1 MGGPSQQEFT
11 PTETMLDPTLRPYV
25 DTALSEAERLRQA
38 GGPAYYSGDTYV
50 KPSAQTEVALFL
62 AQQRAGQGSP
72 LLKGAQSTV
81 QGLMGTQSP
90 YESQYASKAGQTSQY
105 GSTFDALGGQT
116 SKYGTAFD
124 TLAGQTSKYGS
135 VFDQIGQAASPYQQQ
150 FANMA
155 QEASPYQQQMAQM
168 AQNAYVDPN
177 QAFYNQMK
185 SGAMQNEALGG
196 TRATSQG
203 AYLGGSPY
211 LEGALGQANR
221 LTAESL
227 QEGIRGLQSK
237 TSLAGRYGSGAE
249 QQLAGKMTDAA
260 ARALAEQNQQAYLQ
274 NYQQERGLQEQAL
287 QSLGGLS
294 QQGFV
299 NQLTG
304 AQGLGTAAQQAY
316 ANQMAATQGA
326 QSIYGS
332 DQANRMASLQAAQ
345 GVYGSDL
352 ANRMAAA
359 QAGQNVYQQDYA
371 NQMGATQA
379 GQGVYQQDYANQM
392 AAAQAGQGV
401 YQSDYANQM
410 AALAGAQGVR
420 GEDIATRMAAAGMA
434 PGLAAADYAD
444 IDRLM
449 AIGQTKEGYTA
460 AQQAADKARYDYTA
474 NLPYQTLQNYGA
486 FITGLPR
493 GGITKEYV
501 APKTAAEQAAADA
514 NSGYSNNYGGYRAY

>member
-1 MGGPSQQEFT
+1 MAGGSQGSTFT
-11 PTETMLDPTLRPYV
+11 PTETTLDPTLRPYV

-38 GGPAYYSGDTYV
+38 GGPAYYGGETYV
-50 KPSAQTEVALFL
+50 KPSAQTQTALFL

-90 YESQYASKAGQTSQY
+90 YESQYASRAGQTSQY
-105 GSTFDALGGQT
+105 GSAFDA
-116 SKYGTAFD
+116 
-124 TLAGQTSKYGS
+124 LAGQTSKYGS
-135 VFDQIGQAASPYQQQ
+135 VFDEIGQAASPYQQQ
-150 FANMA
+150 FAGMA

-177 QAFYNQMK
+177 QSFYQGMRG
-185 SGAMQNEALGG
+185 GAMQNEALAG

-211 LEGALGQANR
+211 LESALGQANR

-237 TSLAGRYGSGAE
+237 TSMAGRYGSGAE

-316 ANQMAATQGA
+316 ANQMGAT
-326 QSIYGS
+326 
-332 DQANRMASLQAAQ
+332 QAAQ

-359 QAGQNVYQQDYA
+359 QAGQNVYQ
-371 NQMGATQA
+371 
-379 GQGVYQQDYANQM
+379 
-392 AAAQAGQGV
+392 
-401 YQSDYANQM
+401 SDYANQM
-410 AALAGAQGVR
+410 AALGGAQGVR
-420 GEDIATRMAAAGMA
+420 QADIATQMQAAGMA

-444 IDRLM
+444 LDKLM
-449 AIGQTKEGYTA
+449 AVGQAQEGYTA

-474 NLPYQTLQNYGA
+474 QLPYQTLQNYGA

-493 GGITKEYV
+493 GGITQEYV
-501 APKTAAEQAAADA
+501 APKTAAEQAAQAA
-514 NSGYSNNYGGYRAY
+514 TQNTTGGMGYQSYIR

>member
-1 MGGPSQQEFT
+1 MAGGSQGSTFT
-11 PTETMLDPTLRPYV
+11 PTETQLDPTLRPYV

-38 GGPAYYSGDTYV
+38 GGPAYYGGETYV
-50 KPSAQTEVALFL
+50 KPSAQTQAALFL
-62 AQQRAGQGSP
+62 AQQRAGKGSP
-72 LLKGAQSTV
+72 LLKGAQGTM
-81 QGLMGTQSP
+81 QELMTTQSP
-90 YESQYASKAGQTSQY
+90 YEAGYAGM
-105 GSTFDALGGQT
+105 
-116 SKYGTAFD
+116 
-124 TLAGQTSKYGS
+124 AGQTSKYGS

-150 FANMA
+150 FAGMA

-177 QAFYNQMK
+177 QAFYQGMRG
-185 SGAMQNEALGG
+185 GAMQNEALAG

-249 QQLAGKMTDAA
+249 QQLAGKMGDVA

-304 AQGLGTAAQQAY
+304 AQGLGTAAQQAF

-345 GVYGSDL
+345 NVYGSDL

-359 QAGQNVYQQDYA
+359 QAGQ
-371 NQMGATQA
+371 
-379 GQGVYQQDYANQM
+379 GVYQQDF
-392 AAAQAGQGV
+392 
-401 YQSDYANQM
+401 ANQM
-410 AALAGAQGVR
+410 AALGGAQGVR
-420 GEDIATRMAAAGMA
+420 GQDIATRMAAAQAA

-444 IDRLM
+444 LDRLL
-449 AIGQTKEGYTA
+449 AVGQAQEGYTA

-474 NLPYQTLQNYGA
+474 QLPYQNLQNFGA

-493 GGITKEYV
+493 GGITQEYV
-501 APKTAAEQAAADA
+501 KPKTAAEQAAQAA
-514 NSGYSNNYGGYRAY
+514 TQNTTGGSSYLDYIRK

>member
-1 MGGPSQQEFT
+1 MAGGSQGSTFT
-11 PTETMLDPTLRPYV
+11 PTETTLDPTLRPYV

-38 GGPAYYSGDTYV
+38 GGPAYYGGETYV
-50 KPSAQTEVALFL
+50 KPSAQTQTALFL

-90 YESQYASKAGQTSQY
+90 YESQYASRAGQTSQY
-105 GSTFDALGGQT
+105 GSAFDA
-116 SKYGTAFD
+116 
-124 TLAGQTSKYGS
+124 LAGQTSKYGS
-135 VFDQIGQAASPYQQQ
+135 VFDQIGQAESPYQQQ
-150 FANMA
+150 FSN
-155 QEASPYQQQMAQM
+155 M

-177 QAFYNQMK
+177 QSFYQGMRG
-185 SGAMQNEALGG
+185 GAMQNEALAG

-249 QQLAGKMTDAA
+249 QQLAGKMTDSA

-294 QQGFV
+294 QQSFV

-316 ANQMAATQGA
+316 ANQMGAT
-326 QSIYGS
+326 
-332 DQANRMASLQAAQ
+332 QAAQ
-345 GVYGSDL
+345 GVYGADL

-359 QAGQNVYQQDYA
+359 QAGQNVYQQDFA

-379 GQGVYQQDYANQM
+379 GQN
-392 AAAQAGQGV
+392 V

-420 GEDIATRMAAAGMA
+420 GEDIATRMQAAGMA

-444 IDRLM
+444 LDRLM
-449 AIGQTKEGYTA
+449 AVGQAQEGYTA

-474 NLPYQTLQNYGA
+474 QLPYQTLQNYGA

-501 APKTAAEQAAADA
+501 APQTEAEKAAAAAQNTDMQGR
-514 NSGYSNNYGGYRAY
+514 SYSDYIRK

>member
-1 MGGPSQQEFT
+1 MAGGSQGSTFT
-11 PTETMLDPTLRPYV
+11 PTETTLDPTLRPYV

-38 GGPAYYSGDTYV
+38 GGPAYYGGETYV
-50 KPSAQTEVALFL
+50 KPSAQTQTALFL

-90 YESQYASKAGQTSQY
+90 YESQYAGM
-105 GSTFDALGGQT
+105 
-116 SKYGTAFD
+116 
-124 TLAGQTSKYGS
+124 AGQTSKYGS
-135 VFDQIGQAASPYQQQ
+135 VFDQIGQAESPYQQQ
-150 FANMA
+150 FSN
-155 QEASPYQQQMAQM
+155 M

-177 QAFYNQMK
+177 QSFYEGMRG
-185 SGAMQNEALGG
+185 GAMQNEALAG

-237 TSLAGRYGSGAE
+237 TSMAGRYGSGAE

-316 ANQMAATQGA
+316 ANQMGAT
-326 QSIYGS
+326 
-332 DQANRMASLQAAQ
+332 QAAQ
-345 GVYGSDL
+345 GVYGADL

-359 QAGQNVYQQDYA
+359 QAGQNVYQQDFA
-371 NQMGATQA
+371 NQM
-379 GQGVYQQDYANQM
+379 
-392 AAAQAGQGV
+392 
-401 YQSDYANQM
+401 S
-410 AALAGAQGVR
+410 ALAGAQGVR
-420 GEDIATRMAAAGMA
+420 GEDIATRMAAAQAA

-444 IDRLM
+444 LDRLM
-449 AIGQTKEGYTA
+449 AVGQAQEGYTA

-474 NLPYQTLQNYGA
+474 QLPYQTLQNYGA

-501 APKTAAEQAAADA
+501 APKTAAEQAAAA
-514 NSGYSNNYGGYRAY
+514 ASSGQYSDTGWTSAIKR

>member
-1 MGGPSQQEFT
+1 MAGGSQGSTFT
-11 PTETMLDPTLRPYV
+11 PTETMLDPNLRPKV
-25 DTALSEAERLRQA
+25 DLALSEAERLYNT

-50 KPSAQTEVALFL
+50 KPSAQTQAALFL
-62 AQQRAGQGSP
+62 AQQRAGKGSP

-90 YESQYASKAGQTSQY
+90 YESQYAGM
-105 GSTFDALGGQT
+105 
-116 SKYGTAFD
+116 
-124 TLAGQTSKYGS
+124 AGQTSKYGS

-155 QEASPYQQQMAQM
+155 Q
-168 AQNAYVDPN
+168 NAYVDPN
-177 QAFYNQMK
+177 QSFYQGMRG
-185 SGAMQNEALGG
+185 GAMQNEALAG

-237 TSLAGRYGSGAE
+237 TSMAGRYGSGAE

-316 ANQMAATQGA
+316 ANQMGAT
-326 QSIYGS
+326 
-332 DQANRMASLQAAQ
+332 QAAQ

-359 QAGQNVYQQDYA
+359 QAGQN
-371 NQMGATQA
+371 
-379 GQGVYQQDYANQM
+379 
-392 AAAQAGQGV
+392 V

-420 GEDIATRMAAAGMA
+420 GEDIATRLSAAGMA

-444 IDRLM
+444 LDRLM
-449 AIGQTKEGYTA
+449 AVGQAQEGYTA

-474 NLPYQTLQNYGA
+474 QLPYQTLQNFGS

-493 GGITKEYV
+493 GGITQEYV
-501 APKTAAEQAAADA
+501 APQTEAEKATAAAR
-514 NSGYSNNYGGYRAY
+514 NTTGGSSYLDYIRK

>member
-1 MGGPSQQEFT
+1 MAGGSQGSTFT
-11 PTETMLDPTLRPYV
+11 PTETTLDPTLRPYV

-38 GGPAYYSGDTYV
+38 GGPAYYGGETYV
-50 KPSAQTEVALFL
+50 KPSAQTQTALFL

-90 YESQYASKAGQTSQY
+90 YESQYAGM
-105 GSTFDALGGQT
+105 
-116 SKYGTAFD
+116 
-124 TLAGQTSKYGS
+124 AGQTSKYGS
-135 VFDQIGQAASPYQQQ
+135 VFDQIGQAESPYQQQ
-150 FANMA
+150 FSN
-155 QEASPYQQQMAQM
+155 M

-177 QAFYNQMK
+177 QSFYEGMRG
-185 SGAMQNEALGG
+185 GAMQNEALAG

-237 TSLAGRYGSGAE
+237 TSMAGRYGSGAE
-249 QQLAGKMTDAA
+249 QQLAGKMTDSA

-316 ANQMAATQGA
+316 ANQMGAT
-326 QSIYGS
+326 
-332 DQANRMASLQAAQ
+332 QAAQ

-359 QAGQNVYQQDYA
+359 QAGQN
-371 NQMGATQA
+371 
-379 GQGVYQQDYANQM
+379 
-392 AAAQAGQGV
+392 V

-444 IDRLM
+444 LDRLM
-449 AIGQTKEGYTA
+449 AVGQAQEGYTA

-474 NLPYQTLQNYGA
+474 QLPYQTLQNYGA

-501 APKTAAEQAAADA
+501 APKTAAEQAAQEAA
-514 NSGYSNNYGGYRAY
+514 QNTTGGSSYLDYIRK

>member
-38 GGPAYYSGDTYV
+38 GGPTYYGGETYV
-50 KPSAQTEVALFL
+50 KPSAQTQAALFL
-62 AQQRAGQGSP
+62 AQQRAGKGSP

-90 YESQYASKAGQTSQY
+90 YESQYASRAGQTSQY
-105 GSTFDALGGQT
+105 GSAFDA
-116 SKYGTAFD
+116 
-124 TLAGQTSKYGS
+124 LAGQTSKYGS
-135 VFDQIGQAASPYQQQ
+135 VFDEIGQAASPYQQQ
-150 FANMA
+150 FAG
-155 QEASPYQQQMAQM
+155 M

-177 QAFYNQMK
+177 QAFYQGMRG
-185 SGAMQNEALGG
+185 GAMQNEALAG

-237 TSLAGRYGSGAE
+237 TSMAGRYGSGAE

-316 ANQMAATQGA
+316 ANQMGAT
-326 QSIYGS
+326 
-332 DQANRMASLQAAQ
+332 QAAQ
-345 GVYGSDL
+345 GVYGADL

-359 QAGQNVYQQDYA
+359 QAGQGVYQSDFA
-371 NQMGATQA
+371 NQMAATQA
-379 GQGVYQQDYANQM
+379 GQN
-392 AAAQAGQGV
+392 V

-420 GEDIATRMAAAGMA
+420 GEDIATRLSAAGMA

-444 IDRLM
+444 LDRLL
-449 AIGQTKEGYTA
+449 AVGQAQEGYTA

-474 NLPYQTLQNYGA
+474 QLPYQNLQNFGS

-501 APKTAAEQAAADA
+501 EPQTEAEKAAAA
-514 NSGYSNNYGGYRAY
+514 GGATDMQGRSYLDYIRK

>member
-1 MGGPSQQEFT
+1 MGGPSGSDFT
-11 PTETMLDPTLRPYV
+11 PTETMLDPNLRPKV
-25 DTALSEAERLRQA
+25 DLALSEAERLYNT

-50 KPSAQTEVALFL
+50 KPSDPTKIALYA
-62 AQQRAGQGSP
+62 AQQRAIKGNP
-72 LLKGAQSTV
+72 LLGQAQGTV
-81 QGLMGTQSP
+81 KDLMGTQSP
-90 YESQYASKAGQTSQY
+90 YEGDYSSLVGRASGY
-105 GSTFDALGGQT
+105 GS
-116 SKYGTAFD
+116 KFD
-124 TLAGQTSKYGS
+124 TLAGQKSGYGS

-150 FANMA
+150 FSN
-155 QEASPYQQQMAQM
+155 M

-177 QAFYNQMK
+177 QSFYEGMRG
-185 SGAMQNEALGG
+185 GAMQNEALAG

-316 ANQMAATQGA
+316 ANQMSAT
-326 QSIYGS
+326 
-332 DQANRMASLQAAQ
+332 QAAQ

-359 QAGQNVYQQDYA
+359 QAGQNVYQQDFA

-379 GQGVYQQDYANQM
+379 GQN
-392 AAAQAGQGV
+392 V

-420 GEDIATRMAAAGMA
+420 AEDIATRMSAAGMA
-434 PGLAAADYAD
+434 PSLAAADYAD
-444 IDRLM
+444 IDRLL
-449 AIGQTKEGYTA
+449 ATGQVSEGYTA
-460 AQQAADKARYDYTA
+460 AQQAADKERYDYTA
-474 NLPYQTLQNYGA
+474 NLPYAALEKFGS
-486 FITGLPR
+486 FITSLPR

-501 APKTAAEQAAADA
+501 EPKTEAEKAAAAQNTNGQYYDYA
-514 NSGYSNNYGGYRAY
+514 GNKINY

>member
-1 MGGPSQQEFT
+1 MAGGSQGSTFT
-11 PTETMLDPTLRPYV
+11 PTETTLDPTLRPYV

-38 GGPAYYSGDTYV
+38 GGPAYYGGETYV
-50 KPSAQTEVALFL
+50 KPSAQTQTALFL

-90 YESQYASKAGQTSQY
+90 YESQYAGM
-105 GSTFDALGGQT
+105 
-116 SKYGTAFD
+116 
-124 TLAGQTSKYGS
+124 AGQTSKYGS
-135 VFDQIGQAASPYQQQ
+135 VFDQIGQAESPYQQQ
-150 FANMA
+150 FSN
-155 QEASPYQQQMAQM
+155 M

-185 SGAMQNEALGG
+185 GGAMQNEALAG

-211 LEGALGQANR
+211 LESALGQANR

-237 TSLAGRYGSGAE
+237 TSMAGRYGSGAE
-249 QQLAGKMTDAA
+249 QQLAGKMSDAA

-304 AQGLGTAAQQAY
+304 AQQLGTAAQQAY
-316 ANQMAATQGA
+316 ANQMGAT
-326 QSIYGS
+326 
-332 DQANRMASLQAAQ
+332 QAAQ

-359 QAGQNVYQQDYA
+359 QAGQNVYQSDFA
-371 NQMGATQA
+371 NQMAALGGA
-379 GQGVYQQDYANQM
+379 QGVRQADIATQM
-392 AAAQAGQGV
+392 AAAQA
-401 YQSDYANQM
+401 
-410 AALAGAQGVR
+410 
-420 GEDIATRMAAAGMA
+420 A

-444 IDRLM
+444 LDRLL
-449 AIGQTKEGYTA
+449 AVGQAQEGYTA

-474 NLPYQTLQNYGA
+474 QLPYQTLQNYGA

-501 APKTAAEQAAADA
+501 APKTAAEKAAASQ
-514 NSGYSNNYGGYRAY
+514 NTGYVNQYGGYLR

>member
-1 MGGPSQQEFT
+1 MGGPSGGSEFT
-11 PTETMLDPTLRPYV
+11 PTETMLDPNLRPKV
-25 DTALSEAERLRQA
+25 DLALSEAERLYNT

-50 KPSAQTEVALFL
+50 KPSAQTQTALFL

-90 YESQYASKAGQTSQY
+90 YESQYASRAGQTSQY
-105 GSTFDALGGQT
+105 GSAFDA
-116 SKYGTAFD
+116 
-124 TLAGQTSKYGS
+124 LAGQTSKYGS
-135 VFDQIGQAASPYQQQ
+135 VFDEIGQAASPYQQQ
-150 FANMA
+150 FSN
-155 QEASPYQQQMAQM
+155 M

-185 SGAMQNEALGG
+185 GGAMQNEALAG

-237 TSLAGRYGSGAE
+237 TSMAGRYGSGAE

-316 ANQMAATQGA
+316 ANQMGAT
-326 QSIYGS
+326 
-332 DQANRMASLQAAQ
+332 QAAQ
-345 GVYGSDL
+345 GVYGADL

-359 QAGQNVYQQDYA
+359 QAGQGVYQSDFA
-371 NQMGATQA
+371 NQMAATQA
-379 GQGVYQQDYANQM
+379 GQN
-392 AAAQAGQGV
+392 V

-420 GEDIATRMAAAGMA
+420 GEDIATRLSAAGMA

-444 IDRLM
+444 LDRLL
-449 AIGQTKEGYTA
+449 AVGQAQEGYTA

-474 NLPYQTLQNYGA
+474 QLPYQNLQNFGS

-501 APKTAAEQAAADA
+501 EPQTEAEKAAAA
-514 NSGYSNNYGGYRAY
+514 GGATDMQGRSYLDYIRK

>member
-1 MGGPSQQEFT
+1 MAGGSQGSTFT
-11 PTETMLDPTLRPYV
+11 PTETTLDPTLRPYV

-38 GGPAYYSGDTYV
+38 GGPAYYGGETYV
-50 KPSAQTEVALFL
+50 KPSAQTQTALFL

-90 YESQYASKAGQTSQY
+90 YESQYASRAGQTSQY
-105 GSTFDALGGQT
+105 GS
-116 SKYGTAFD
+116 AFD

-135 VFDQIGQAASPYQQQ
+135 VFDEIGQAASPYQQQ
-150 FANMA
+150 FAG
-155 QEASPYQQQMAQM
+155 M

-177 QAFYNQMK
+177 QSFYEGMRG
-185 SGAMQNEALGG
+185 GAMQNEALAG

-249 QQLAGKMTDAA
+249 QQLAGKMGDAA

-316 ANQMAATQGA
+316 ANQMGAT
-326 QSIYGS
+326 
-332 DQANRMASLQAAQ
+332 QAAQ
-345 GVYGSDL
+345 GVYGADL

-359 QAGQNVYQQDYA
+359 QAGQGVYQQDFA
-371 NQMGATQA
+371 NQMSATQA
-379 GQGVYQQDYANQM
+379 GQN
-392 AAAQAGQGV
+392 V

-420 GEDIATRMAAAGMA
+420 GEDIATRLSAAGMA

-444 IDRLM
+444 LDRLM
-449 AIGQTKEGYTA
+449 AVGQAQEGYTA

-474 NLPYQTLQNYGA
+474 QLPYQTLQNYGA

-493 GGITKEYV
+493 GGITQEYV
-501 APKTAAEQAAADA
+501 APKTAAEQAAAA
-514 NSGYSNNYGGYRAY
+514 ASSGQYSDTGWTSAIKK

>member
-1 MGGPSQQEFT
+1 MAGGSQGSTFT

-38 GGPAYYSGDTYV
+38 GGPAYYGGETYV
-50 KPSAQTEVALFL
+50 KPSAQTQAALFL

-90 YESQYASKAGQTSQY
+90 YEAGYAGMAGQS
-105 GSTFDALGGQT
+105 
-116 SKYGTAFD
+116 
-124 TLAGQTSKYGS
+124 
-135 VFDQIGQAASPYQQQ
+135 SPYQQQ
-150 FANMA
+150 FAG
-155 QEASPYQQQMAQM
+155 M
-168 AQNAYVDPN
+168 AQNAYTDPN
-177 QAFYNQMK
+177 QAFYEQMRG
-185 SGAMQNEALGG
+185 GAMQNEALAG

-211 LEGALGQANR
+211 LEGALSQANR
-221 LTAESL
+221 LSAESL

-237 TSLAGRYGSGAE
+237 TSMAGRYGSGAE

-304 AQGLGTAAQQAY
+304 AQGLGTAAQQAF
-316 ANQMAATQGA
+316 ANQMAAT
-326 QSIYGS
+326 
-332 DQANRMASLQAAQ
+332 QAAQ
-345 GVYGSDL
+345 GVYGSDF
-352 ANRMAAA
+352 
-359 QAGQNVYQQDYA
+359 
-371 NQMGATQA
+371 
-379 GQGVYQQDYANQM
+379 
-392 AAAQAGQGV
+392 
-401 YQSDYANQM
+401 ANQM
-410 AALAGAQGVR
+410 AALSGAQGVR
-420 GEDIATRMAAAGMA
+420 QADITTQMQAAGMA

-444 IDRLM
+444 LDRLL
-449 AIGQTKEGYTA
+449 AVGQAQEGYTA

-474 NLPYQTLQNYGA
+474 QLPYQNLQNYGA

-493 GGITKEYV
+493 GGITQEYV
-501 APKTAAEQAAADA
+501 KPQTAAEQAAQAA
-514 NSGYSNNYGGYRAY
+514 TQNTTGGSSYLDYIRK

>member
-1 MGGPSQQEFT
+1 MGGPSAGSSFT
-11 PTETMLDPTLRPYV
+11 PTETMLDPKLRPKV
-25 DTALSEAERLRQA
+25 DLALSEAERLYNT

-50 KPSAQTEVALFL
+50 KPSTQTQVALQL
-62 AQQRAGQGSP
+62 AQNRAVAGNEIVG
-72 LLKGAQSTV
+72 GAQNTIAGMMN
-81 QGLMGTQSP
+81 QKSP
-90 YESQYASKAGQTSQY
+90 YESQYAGRAGQTS
-105 GSTFDALGGQT
+105 G
-116 SKYGTAFD
+116 
-124 TLAGQTSKYGS
+124 YGS
-135 VFDQIGQAASPYQQQ
+135 VFDQIGQAQSPYQQQ
-150 FANMA
+150 FSNL
-155 QEASPYQQQMAQM
+155 

-177 QAFYNQMK
+177 QSFYEGMRG
-185 SGAMQNEALGG
+185 GAMQNEALAG

-211 LEGALGQANR
+211 LEGALSQANR
-221 LTAESL
+221 LSAESL

-237 TSLAGRYGSGAE
+237 TSMAGRYGSGAE

-304 AQGLGTAAQQAY
+304 AQGLGTAAQQAF
-316 ANQMAATQGA
+316 ANQMGAT
-326 QSIYGS
+326 
-332 DQANRMASLQAAQ
+332 QAAQ

-359 QAGQNVYQQDYA
+359 QAGQNVYQ
-371 NQMGATQA
+371 
-379 GQGVYQQDYANQM
+379 
-392 AAAQAGQGV
+392 
-401 YQSDYANQM
+401 SDYANQM
-410 AALAGAQGVR
+410 AALAGAQGASQA
-420 GEDIATRMAAAGMA
+420 DISTRMEAARMA

-444 IDRLM
+444 IDRLL
-449 AIGQTKEGYTA
+449 AAGQVGEGYTA

-493 GGITKEYV
+493 GGITQEYV
-501 APKTAAEQAAADA
+501 APQTEAEKATAAAR
-514 NSGYSNNYGGYRAY
+514 NTTGGMGYQSYIR

>member
-1 MGGPSQQEFT
+1 MAGGSQGSTFT
-11 PTETMLDPTLRPYV
+11 PTETTLDPTLRPYV

-38 GGPAYYSGDTYV
+38 GGPAYYGGETYV
-50 KPSAQTEVALFL
+50 KPSAQTQVALFQ
-62 AQQRAGQGSP
+62 AQQRAAKGSP

-90 YESQYASKAGQTSQY
+90 YESQYAGM
-105 GSTFDALGGQT
+105 
-116 SKYGTAFD
+116 
-124 TLAGQTSKYGS
+124 AGQTSKYGS
-135 VFDQIGQAASPYQQQ
+135 VFDQIGQAESPYQQQ
-150 FANMA
+150 FSN
-155 QEASPYQQQMAQM
+155 M

-177 QAFYNQMK
+177 QSFYEGMRG
-185 SGAMQNEALGG
+185 GAMQNEALAG

-249 QQLAGKMTDAA
+249 QQLAGKMGDAA

-274 NYQQERGLQEQAL
+274 NYQQERALQEQAL

-316 ANQMAATQGA
+316 ANQMGAT
-326 QSIYGS
+326 
-332 DQANRMASLQAAQ
+332 QAAQ

-359 QAGQNVYQQDYA
+359 QAGQN
-371 NQMGATQA
+371 
-379 GQGVYQQDYANQM
+379 
-392 AAAQAGQGV
+392 V

-444 IDRLM
+444 LDRLM
-449 AIGQTKEGYTA
+449 AVGQAQEGYTA

-474 NLPYQTLQNYGA
+474 QLPYQTLQNYGA

-501 APKTAAEQAAADA
+501 APKTAAEQAAAA
-514 NSGYSNNYGGYRAY
+514 ASSGQYSDTGWTSAIKR

>member
-1 MGGPSQQEFT
+1 MAGGSQGSTFT

-25 DTALSEAERLRQA
+25 DKALSEASRLYET

-50 KPSAQTEVALFL
+50 KPSDATTTALKLAEARATAGNPLVGQAQGTI
-62 AQQRAGQGSP
+62 GN
-72 LLKGAQSTV
+72 
-81 QGLMGTQSP
+81 LMTTQSP
-90 YESQYASKAGQTSQY
+90 YESQYASRAGQTSQY
-105 GSTFDALGGQT
+105 GSAFDA
-116 SKYGTAFD
+116 
-124 TLAGQTSKYGS
+124 LAGQTSKYGS

-150 FANMA
+150 FSN
-155 QEASPYQQQMAQM
+155 M

-177 QAFYNQMK
+177 QSFYQGMRG
-185 SGAMQNEALGG
+185 GAMQNEALAG

-316 ANQMAATQGA
+316 ANQMGAT
-326 QSIYGS
+326 
-332 DQANRMASLQAAQ
+332 QAAQ
-345 GVYGSDL
+345 GVYGADL

-359 QAGQNVYQQDYA
+359 QAGQGVYQSDFA
-371 NQMGATQA
+371 NQMAATQA
-379 GQGVYQQDYANQM
+379 GQN
-392 AAAQAGQGV
+392 V

-444 IDRLM
+444 IDRLL
-449 AIGQTKEGYTA
+449 AAGQVGEGYTA
-460 AQQAADKARYDYTA
+460 AQQAADKERYDYTA
-474 NLPYQTLQNYGA
+474 NLPYASLEKFGS

-493 GGITKEYV
+493 GGITTEYV
-501 APKTAAEQAAADA
+501 APKTEAEKAAAA
-514 NSGYSNNYGGYRAY
+514 VKNTTGGSSYLDYIRK

>member
-1 MGGPSQQEFT
+1 MAGGSQGSNFT
-11 PTETMLDPTLRPYV
+11 PTETRLDPTLRPYV
-25 DTALSEAERLRQA
+25 DTALSEADRLRKE

-50 KPSAQTEVALFL
+50 KPSTNTQVALQL
-62 AQQRAGQGSP
+62 AQNRAAAGNQIVG
-72 LLKGAQSTV
+72 GAQNTIAGMMNQV
-81 QGLMGTQSP
+81 SP
-90 YESQYASKAGQTSQY
+90 YESQYAGRAGQTSGY
-105 GSTFDALGGQT
+105 GSI
-116 SKYGTAFD
+116 
-124 TLAGQTSKYGS
+124 
-135 VFDQIGQAASPYQQQ
+135 FDQIGQTQSPYQQQ
-150 FANMA
+150 FSNL
-155 QEASPYQQQMAQM
+155 

-177 QAFYNQMK
+177 QSFYEGMRG
-185 SGAMQNEALGG
+185 GAMQNEALAG

-304 AQGLGTAAQQAY
+304 AQGLGTAAQQAF
-316 ANQMAATQGA
+316 ANQMGAT
-326 QSIYGS
+326 
-332 DQANRMASLQAAQ
+332 QAAQ

-359 QAGQNVYQQDYA
+359 QAGQN
-371 NQMGATQA
+371 
-379 GQGVYQQDYANQM
+379 
-392 AAAQAGQGV
+392 V

-420 GEDIATRMAAAGMA
+420 GEDIATRMSAAGMA

-444 IDRLM
+444 IDRLL
-449 AIGQTKEGYTA
+449 AAGQVGEGYTA

-501 APKTAAEQAAADA
+501 APQTEAEKAAAA
-514 NSGYSNNYGGYRAY
+514 QNASYSNNYGGYRAY

>member
-25 DTALSEAERLRQA
+25 DTALSEAERLRKE

-50 KPSAQTEVALFL
+50 KPSTNTQIALQL
-62 AQQRAGQGSP
+62 AQNRVAAGSP

-81 QGLMGTQSP
+81 QSLMGAQSP
-90 YESQYASKAGQTSQY
+90 YESQYAGMAGRTS
-105 GSTFDALGGQT
+105 G
-116 SKYGTAFD
+116 
-124 TLAGQTSKYGS
+124 YGS
-135 VFDQIGQAASPYQQQ
+135 VFDQIGQAQSPYQQQ
-150 FANMA
+150 FSNL
-155 QEASPYQQQMAQM
+155 

-177 QAFYNQMK
+177 QSFYEGMRG
-185 SGAMQNEALGG
+185 GAMQNEALAG

-304 AQGLGTAAQQAY
+304 AQSIGTAAQQAF
-316 ANQMAATQGA
+316 ANQMGAT
-326 QSIYGS
+326 
-332 DQANRMASLQAAQ
+332 QAAQ

-352 ANRMAAA
+352 ANRMLRHK
-359 QAGQNVYQQDYA
+359 QVR
-371 NQMGATQA
+371 MFTR
-379 GQGVYQQDYANQM
+379 VTTLTKWLHWL
-392 AAAQAGQGV
+392 
-401 YQSDYANQM
+401 
-410 AALAGAQGVR
+410 ALKG
-420 GEDIATRMAAAGMA
+420 
-434 PGLAAADYAD
+434 
-444 IDRLM
+444 
-449 AIGQTKEGYTA
+449 
-460 AQQAADKARYDYTA
+460 
-474 NLPYQTLQNYGA
+474 
-486 FITGLPR
+486 
-493 GGITKEYV
+493 
-501 APKTAAEQAAADA
+501 
-514 NSGYSNNYGGYRAY
+514 

>member
-1 MGGPSQQEFT
+1 MGGPSSAEFT
-11 PTETMLDPTLRPYV
+11 PTETTLDPTLRPYV

-38 GGPAYYSGDTYV
+38 GGPAYYGGETYV
-50 KPSAQTEVALFL
+50 KPSAQTQAALFL
-62 AQQRAGQGSP
+62 AQQRAGKGSP

-90 YESQYASKAGQTSQY
+90 YESQYAGMA
-105 GSTFDALGGQT
+105 DQT
-116 SKYGTAFD
+116 SKYGSAFD
-124 TLAGQTSKYGS
+124 TLASQTSKYGS
-135 VFDQIGQAASPYQQQ
+135 VFDQIGQAQSPYQQQ
-150 FANMA
+150 FAG
-155 QEASPYQQQMAQM
+155 M

-177 QAFYNQMK
+177 QSFYEGMRG
-185 SGAMQNEALGG
+185 GAMQNEALAG

-249 QQLAGKMTDAA
+249 QQLAGKMGDAA

-316 ANQMAATQGA
+316 ANQMGAT
-326 QSIYGS
+326 
-332 DQANRMASLQAAQ
+332 QAAQ
-345 GVYGSDL
+345 GVYGADL

-359 QAGQNVYQQDYA
+359 QAGQNVYQQDFA

-379 GQGVYQQDYANQM
+379 GQN
-392 AAAQAGQGV
+392 V
-401 YQSDYANQM
+401 YQSDYANQLS
-410 AALAGAQGVR
+410 ALAGAQGVR

-444 IDRLM
+444 LDKLL
-449 AIGQTKEGYTA
+449 AVGQAQEGYTA

-501 APKTAAEQAAADA
+501 APQTEAEKAAAA
-514 NSGYSNNYGGYRAY
+514 QNASYSNNYGGYRAY

>member
-1 MGGPSQQEFT
+1 MAGGSQGSTFT
-11 PTETMLDPTLRPYV
+11 PTETTLDPTLRPYV

-38 GGPAYYSGDTYV
+38 GGPAYYGGETYV
-50 KPSAQTEVALFL
+50 KPSAQTQTALFL
-62 AQQRAGQGSP
+62 AQQRVGKGSP

-90 YESQYASKAGQTSQY
+90 YESQYAGMA
-105 GSTFDALGGQT
+105 DQT
-116 SKYGTAFD
+116 SKYGSAFD
-124 TLAGQTSKYGS
+124 ALASQTSKYGS

-150 FANMA
+150 FAGMS

-177 QAFYNQMK
+177 QSFYQGMRG
-185 SGAMQNEALGG
+185 GAMQNEALAG

-211 LEGALGQANR
+211 LEGALSQANR
-221 LTAESL
+221 LSAESL

-237 TSLAGRYGSGAE
+237 TSMAGRYGSGAE

-359 QAGQNVYQQDYA
+359 QAGQNVYQQDFA

-379 GQGVYQQDYANQM
+379 GQN
-392 AAAQAGQGV
+392 V
-401 YQSDYANQM
+401 YQSDYANQLS
-410 AALAGAQGVR
+410 ALAGAQGVR
-420 GEDIATRMAAAGMA
+420 QADITTQMQAAGMA

-444 IDRLM
+444 LDKLL
-449 AIGQTKEGYTA
+449 AVGQAQEGYTA

-474 NLPYQTLQNYGA
+474 QLPYQNLQNYGA

-493 GGITKEYV
+493 GGITTEYV
-501 APKTAAEQAAADA
+501 APQTEAEKAATAARNTDMQGRDWTSAIKK
-514 NSGYSNNYGGYRAY
+514 

>member
-1 MGGPSQQEFT
+1 MAGGSQGSTFT
-11 PTETMLDPTLRPYV
+11 PTETTLDPTLRPYV

-38 GGPAYYSGDTYV
+38 GGPAYYGGETYV
-50 KPSAQTEVALFL
+50 KPSAQTQTALFL
-62 AQQRAGQGSP
+62 AQQRAGKGSP
-72 LLKGAQSTV
+72 LLRGAQSTV

-90 YESQYASKAGQTSQY
+90 YESQYASRAGQTSQY
-105 GSTFDALGGQT
+105 GSAFDA
-116 SKYGTAFD
+116 
-124 TLAGQTSKYGS
+124 LAGQTSKYGS
-135 VFDQIGQAASPYQQQ
+135 VFDEIGQAASPYQQQ
-150 FANMA
+150 FAG
-155 QEASPYQQQMAQM
+155 M

-185 SGAMQNEALGG
+185 GGAMQNEALAG

-249 QQLAGKMTDAA
+249 QQLAGKMGDAA

-316 ANQMAATQGA
+316 ANQMGAT
-326 QSIYGS
+326 
-332 DQANRMASLQAAQ
+332 QAAQ
-345 GVYGSDL
+345 GVYGADL

-359 QAGQNVYQQDYA
+359 QAGQNVYQQDFA
-371 NQMGATQA
+371 NQMSATQA
-379 GQGVYQQDYANQM
+379 GQN
-392 AAAQAGQGV
+392 V

-420 GEDIATRMAAAGMA
+420 GEDIATRLSAAGMA
-434 PGLAAADYAD
+434 PNLAAADYAD
-444 IDRLM
+444 LDRLM
-449 AIGQTKEGYTA
+449 AVGQAQEGYTA

>member
-1 MGGPSQQEFT
+1 MAGGSQGSTFT
-11 PTETMLDPTLRPYV
+11 PTETTLDPTLRPYV

-38 GGPAYYSGDTYV
+38 GGPAYYGGETYV
-50 KPSAQTEVALFL
+50 KPSAQTQTALFL

-90 YESQYASKAGQTSQY
+90 YESQYAGMA
-105 GSTFDALGGQT
+105 DQT
-116 SKYGTAFD
+116 SKYGSAFD
-124 TLAGQTSKYGS
+124 ALASQTSKYGS

-150 FANMA
+150 FAGMS

-177 QAFYNQMK
+177 QSFYQGMRG
-185 SGAMQNEALGG
+185 GAMQNEALAG

-237 TSLAGRYGSGAE
+237 TSMAGRYGSGAE

-359 QAGQNVYQQDYA
+359 QAGQNVYQQDFA

-379 GQGVYQQDYANQM
+379 GQN
-392 AAAQAGQGV
+392 V
-401 YQSDYANQM
+401 YQSDYANQLS
-410 AALAGAQGVR
+410 ALAGAQGVR
-420 GEDIATRMAAAGMA
+420 EQDIATQLQAAGMA

-444 IDRLM
+444 LDRLM
-449 AIGQTKEGYTA
+449 AVGQAQEGYTA

-474 NLPYQTLQNYGA
+474 QLPYQNLQNYGA

-501 APKTAAEQAAADA
+501 APQTEAEKAATAARNTDMQGRDWTSAIKK
-514 NSGYSNNYGGYRAY
+514 

>member
-1 MGGPSQQEFT
+1 
-11 PTETMLDPTLRPYV
+11 LRK
-25 DTALSEAERLRQA
+25 E
-38 GGPAYYSGDTYV
+38 GGPAYYGGETYV
-50 KPSAQTEVALFL
+50 KPSTNTQIALQL
-62 AQQRAGQGSP
+62 AQNRVAAGSP
-72 LLKGAQSTV
+72 LLTGAQDTV
-81 QGLMGTQSP
+81 QELMGTQSP
-90 YESQYASKAGQTSQY
+90 YESQYAGMAGR
-105 GSTFDALGGQT
+105 
-116 SKYGTAFD
+116 
-124 TLAGQTSKYGS
+124 TSKYGS

-150 FANMA
+150 FSNL
-155 QEASPYQQQMAQM
+155 

-177 QAFYNQMK
+177 QSFYEGMRG
-185 SGAMQNEALGG
+185 GAMQNEALAG

-304 AQGLGTAAQQAY
+304 AQGLGTAAQQAF
-316 ANQMAATQGA
+316 ANQMGAT
-326 QSIYGS
+326 
-332 DQANRMASLQAAQ
+332 QAAQ

-359 QAGQNVYQQDYA
+359 QAGQN
-371 NQMGATQA
+371 
-379 GQGVYQQDYANQM
+379 
-392 AAAQAGQGV
+392 V

-420 GEDIATRMAAAGMA
+420 GEDIATRMSAAGMA

-444 IDRLM
+444 IDRLL
-449 AIGQTKEGYTA
+449 AAGQVGEGYTA

-501 APKTAAEQAAADA
+501 APQTEAEKAAAA
-514 NSGYSNNYGGYRAY
+514 QNASYSNNYGGYRAY

>member
-1 MGGPSQQEFT
+1 MAGGSQGSTFT
-11 PTETMLDPTLRPYV
+11 PTETTLDPTLRPYV

-38 GGPAYYSGDTYV
+38 GGPAYYGGETYV
-50 KPSAQTEVALFL
+50 KPSAQTQTALFL

-90 YESQYASKAGQTSQY
+90 YESQYASRAGQTSQY
-105 GSTFDALGGQT
+105 GSAFDA
-116 SKYGTAFD
+116 
-124 TLAGQTSKYGS
+124 LAGQTSKYGS
-135 VFDQIGQAASPYQQQ
+135 VFDEIGQAASPYQQQ
-150 FANMA
+150 FAG
-155 QEASPYQQQMAQM
+155 M

-177 QAFYNQMK
+177 QSFYEGMRG
-185 SGAMQNEALGG
+185 GAMQNEALAG

-249 QQLAGKMTDAA
+249 QQLAGKMGDAA

-316 ANQMAATQGA
+316 ANQMGAT
-326 QSIYGS
+326 
-332 DQANRMASLQAAQ
+332 QAAQ

-359 QAGQNVYQQDYA
+359 QAGQGVYQQDFA
-371 NQMGATQA
+371 NQMSATQA
-379 GQGVYQQDYANQM
+379 GQN
-392 AAAQAGQGV
+392 V

-444 IDRLM
+444 LDRLM
-449 AIGQTKEGYTA
+449 AVGQAQEGYTA

-474 NLPYQTLQNYGA
+474 QLPYQTLQNYGA

-501 APKTAAEQAAADA
+501 APKTAAEQAAAA
-514 NSGYSNNYGGYRAY
+514 ASSGQYSDTGWTSAIKR

>member
-1 MGGPSQQEFT
+1 MAGGSQGSTFT
-11 PTETMLDPTLRPYV
+11 PTETTLDPTLRPYV

-38 GGPAYYSGDTYV
+38 GGPAYYGGETYV
-50 KPSAQTEVALFL
+50 KPSAQTQTALFL

-90 YESQYASKAGQTSQY
+90 YESQYASRAGQTSQY
-105 GSTFDALGGQT
+105 GSAFDA
-116 SKYGTAFD
+116 
-124 TLAGQTSKYGS
+124 LAGQTSKYGS
-135 VFDQIGQAASPYQQQ
+135 VFDEIGQAASPYQQQ
-150 FANMA
+150 FAG
-155 QEASPYQQQMAQM
+155 M

-177 QAFYNQMK
+177 QSFYEGMRG
-185 SGAMQNEALGG
+185 GAMQNEALAG

-249 QQLAGKMTDAA
+249 QQLAGKMGDAA

-316 ANQMAATQGA
+316 ANQMAATQ
-326 QSIYGS
+326 
-332 DQANRMASLQAAQ
+332 AAQ

-359 QAGQNVYQQDYA
+359 QAGQGVYQQDFA
-371 NQMGATQA
+371 NQMAATQA
-379 GQGVYQQDYANQM
+379 GQN
-392 AAAQAGQGV
+392 V

-420 GEDIATRMAAAGMA
+420 GEDIATRMAAAQAA
-434 PGLAAADYAD
+434 PNLAAADYAD
-444 IDRLM
+444 LDRLM
-449 AIGQTKEGYTA
+449 AVGQAQEGYTA

-474 NLPYQTLQNYGA
+474 QLPYQTLQNYGA

-501 APKTAAEQAAADA
+501 APKTAAEQAAAA
-514 NSGYSNNYGGYRAY
+514 ASSGQYSDTGWTSAIKR